1 MRTSIQLVNPSP
13 GATMKHAKKH
23 SRRARRHNPSGKAAA
38 SAAMHTGAKILAG
51 TVGAY
56 AVAKVV
62 GMKKADGTSYLSPKQ
77 QLAAQGAVALAA
89 AAGGAMLDN
98 QLARDVADGTAIVTG
113 GVAAMGALYQFKVED
128 AVRAAVGLPASAPA
142 ATAALPAPA
151 ATAPGGWV
159 GRLNANAPVYQ

>member
-13 GATMKHAKKH
+13 GATMKHKKH
-23 SRRARRHNPSGKAAA
+23 TRRARRHNPSGKAAA

-128 AVRAAVGLPASAPA
+128 AVRAAVGMQPA
-142 ATAALPAPA
+142 ATTAALPAPA
-151 ATAPGGWV
+151 ATAPGGYPQGVW
-159 GRLNANAPVYQ
+159 NAAYPQPRN